1 MTERATMHRV
11 PALLD
16 ALARDGHISNRQ
28 AVEAFVLA
36 RQGETPLPLHI
47 RVLAGI
53 AAVIACACFIG
64 FLWKIGLIDYDE
76 PAGMLLIG
84 PAFIVAA
91 IVLNRIPGVSQ
102 ATVGSF
108 LLQASLAMMA
118 TGKLLFIIGFNESFS
133 TPWAWSLA
141 ALIVTTA
148 TYHLFPM
155 SIDRF
160 LSSFVVLLS
169 VMVTTVVW
177 GEETTLPHELLMTG
191 FFGLQ
196 LAVGAVLLTHGRI
209 RREHLPLGYAI
220 AFSLCVIGLT
230 SPAYVATYPMVVNGM
245 LAGGLIALFAWAG
258 GGVDILKRPPMVLA
272 SLGAVL
278 LALIS
283 APALMLSIG
292 AMIIGYAKHER
303 RLLILGALLMPAFLW
318 TYYYDPEVSLLMK
331 SAILTVTGG
340 ALLAGRFY
348 MSYTGKSREA

>member
-1 MTERATMHRV
+1 MTERATMPRV

-16 ALARDGHISNRQ
+16 ALVRDGHISDRQ

-36 RQGETPLPLHI
+36 RQGETELPLHI

-84 PAFIVAA
+84 PAFIVVA

-133 TPWAWSLA
+133 TPWALSLA
-141 ALIVTTA
+141 ALIVTAA

-155 SIDRF
+155 STDRF

-169 VMVTTVVW
+169 VMVNLAW
-177 GEETTLPHELLMTG
+177 GEETTLPRELLMTG
-191 FFGLQ
+191 FFGFQ
-196 LAVGAVLLTHGRI
+196 LAVAAVLLTDGRI
-209 RREHLPLGYAI
+209 RREHLPLAYAL
-220 AFSLCVIGLT
+220 AFSLCVIVLT
-230 SPAYVATYPMVVNGM
+230 PPAYVATYPMVVNGM

-292 AMIIGYAKHER
+292 AMIIGYAKHDR

-331 SAILTVTGG
+331 SAILTVTGV

>member
-16 ALARDGHISNRQ
+16 ALARDGHISDRQ

-36 RQGETPLPLHI
+36 RQGETELPLPI

-53 AAVIACACFIG
+53 AAVIACACFLG

-108 LLQASLAMMA
+108 LLQASLAVMA

-133 TPWAWSLA
+133 TPWAFSLA
-141 ALIVTTA
+141 ALIVTAA
-148 TYHLFPM
+148 TYPLFPM

-160 LSSFVVLLS
+160 ISSLVVLLS
-169 VMVTTVVW
+169 VMVNLVRDD
-177 GEETTLPHELLMTG
+177 ETTLPLELLMTG
-191 FFGLQ
+191 FFGFQ

-209 RREHLPLGYAI
+209 RREHRPLAYAI
-220 AFSLCVIGLT
+220 TFSLCVIVLIP
-230 SPAYVATYPMVVNGM
+230 PAYVATYPMVANGV

-258 GGVDILKRPPMVLA
+258 GGVDFLKRPPMVLA

-278 LALIS
+278 LALIA

-292 AMIIGYAKHER
+292 LMIIGYAKHDR

-331 SAILTVTGG
+331 SAILTVTGV

>member
-1 MTERATMHRV
+1 MTERATMPRV

-16 ALARDGHISNRQ
+16 ALARDGHISDRQ

-36 RQGETPLPLHI
+36 RQGETELPLHI
-47 RVLAGI
+47 RVFAGI

-76 PAGMLLIG
+76 PASMLLIG

-118 TGKLLFIIGFNESFS
+118 TGKLLFIIGFNEPFS

-141 ALIVTTA
+141 ALIATAA

-169 VMVTTVVW
+169 VLVNLVRDD
-177 GEETTLPHELLMTG
+177 ETTLPHELLMTG

-196 LAVGAVLLTHGRI
+196 LAVAAVLLTHGRI
-209 RREHLPLGYAI
+209 RREHLPLAYAI
-220 AFSLCVIGLT
+220 TFSLCVIVLIP
-230 SPAYVATYPMVVNGM
+230 PAYTATYPMVVNGM

-258 GGVDILKRPPMVLA
+258 GGVDVLKRPPMALA

-292 AMIIGYAKHER
+292 LMIIGYAKHDR
-303 RLLILGALLMPAFLW
+303 RLLVLGALLMPAFLC

-331 SAILTVTGG
+331 SAILTVTGV
-340 ALLAGRFY
+340 ALLGGRVY

>member
-1 MTERATMHRV
+1 MTDRATMHRV
-11 PALLD
+11 PALLG
-16 ALARDGHISNRQ
+16 ALARDGHISDRQ

-36 RQGETPLPLHI
+36 RQGETELPLHI

-53 AAVIACACFIG
+53 AAVIACACFVG
-64 FLWKIGLIDYDE
+64 FLWKLGLIDYDE

-91 IVLNRIPGVSQ
+91 IILNRIPGVSQ

-133 TPWAWSLA
+133 TPWALSLA
-141 ALIVTTA
+141 ALIVTAA
-148 TYHLFPM
+148 TYHFYPM

-169 VMVTTVVW
+169 VMVNLVRDD
-177 GEETTLPHELLMTG
+177 ETTLPHELLMTG
-191 FFGLQ
+191 FFVLQ
-196 LAVGAVLLTHGRI
+196 LAVAAVFLTDGRI
-209 RREHLPLGYAI
+209 RREYLPLAYAL
-220 AFSLCVIGLT
+220 AFSLCVIVLI
-230 SPAYVATYPMVVNGM
+230 PAAYEATYSIVVNGA

-292 AMIIGYAKHER
+292 TMIIGYAKHDR

-331 SAILTVTGG
+331 SAILTVTGV

>member
-1 MTERATMHRV
+1 MTERATMPRV

-16 ALARDGHISNRQ
+16 ALVRDGHISDRQ

-36 RQGETPLPLHI
+36 RQGETELPLHI

-84 PAFIVAA
+84 PAFIVVA

-133 TPWAWSLA
+133 TPWALSLA
-141 ALIVTTA
+141 ALIVTAA

-155 SIDRF
+155 STDRF

-169 VMVTTVVW
+169 VMVNLAW
-177 GEETTLPHELLMTG
+177 GEETTLPRELLMTG
-191 FFGLQ
+191 FFGFQ
-196 LAVGAVLLTHGRI
+196 LAVAAVLLTDGRI
-209 RREHLPLGYAI
+209 RREHAPLAYAL
-220 AFSLCVIGLT
+220 AFSLCVIVLT
-230 SPAYVATYPMVVNGM
+230 PPAYVATYPMVVNGM

-292 AMIIGYAKHER
+292 AMIIGYAKHDR

-331 SAILTVTGG
+331 SAILTVTGV